1 MFLAT
6 REKYA
11 QAKHRNAPAKKPTV
25 ENGWPQKSV
34 EKMQARGKTCFWVHK
49 QKTHSGPNKQNGWRK
64 PLKEPRVV
72 SRTELVKVLSKHRQL
87 CQHNT
92 RTDWLKALK

>member
-1 MFLAT
+1 MLKQKQRNAP
-6 REKYA
+6 
-11 QAKHRNAPAKKPTV
+11 AKHRNAPATKTTV
-25 ENGWPQKSV
+25 ENGWAEKSV

-49 QKTHSGPNKQNGWRK
+49 QKAHSRPNKQNGWRK

-72 SRTELVKVLSKHRQL
+72 SRTELVKVLSKHWQL

-92 RTDWLKALK
+92 STDWLKALK

>member
-11 QAKHRNAPAKKPTV
+11 QAKHRNDRAKKVTA
-25 ENGWPQKSV
+25 ENERAQKSV

-49 QKTHSGPNKQNGWRK
+49 QKAHSRPNKQN
-64 PLKEPRVV
+64 
-72 SRTELVKVLSKHRQL
+72 Q
-87 CQHNT
+87 
-92 RTDWLKALK
+92 